1 MKTNYGTSDSY
12 LKNKDNSNDDN
23 KKRLQKNA
31 PKGNSPN
38 EQKQTELVISHSIFF
53 FLYLLYCLLIR
64 CCNIIQMPSRICSE
78 LTSGVILYITTLTL
92 GNIEKQKHR
101 EKDISMKAV
110 IQVS

>member
-38 EQKQTELVISHSIFF
+38 EQKQTELVISHSIF